1 MPANSAD
8 GAIARQWEVLK
19 IIPSARSQG
28 LKPSDFKNELG
39 ERGYEVSLR
48 TVQRDLKALAEVFDI
63 DCEPGEKNETF
74 WRWQSGA
81 KLDIQSL
88 ELTDALTLRL
98 IETSLRPL
106 LPASVLKALEPRLQ
120 NAAEKLDAVNP
131 RNAVSGWA
139 NKVASVLPMVPFIPP
154 KIDQSVLET
163 VQDCLL
169 KDFVITCRYRSVA
182 AEKPKELKLHPLGL
196 VQRGPVTYL
205 IATAFHYEE
214 PRPFALHRMSAVQ
227 NTYET
232 VKRPKGFSL
241 KQFIDDGGMGFGE
254 ATPIN
259 LVARISPMLARE
271 LEETKLSAH
280 QKIKPDGD
288 WFRIEATV
296 QDTWQ
301 LRWWLLSK
309 AVDLTVLEPAEL
321 RSQIREHL
329 NVAMEAYRTEV

>member
-1 MPANSAD
+1 MP
-8 GAIARQWEVLK
+8 
-19 IIPSARSQG
+19 
-28 LKPSDFKNELG
+28 
-39 ERGYEVSLR
+39 
-48 TVQRDLKALAEVFDI
+48 
-63 DCEPGEKNETF
+63 
-74 WRWQSGA
+74 
-81 KLDIQSL
+81 
-88 ELTDALTLRL
+88 
-98 IETSLRPL
+98 
-106 LPASVLKALEPRLQ
+106 
-120 NAAEKLDAVNP
+120 
-131 RNAVSGWA
+131 
-139 NKVASVLPMVPFIPP
+139 
-154 KIDQSVLET
+154 
-163 VQDCLL
+163 
-169 KDFVITCRYRSVA
+169 YRSVA

-259 LVARISPMLARE
+259 LVARVSPMLARE
-271 LEETKLSAH
+271 LEETKLSAS